1 MTHTSSIGSWH
12 DAYYKYMSK
21 QHKRFSEAG
30 GVSLRVLIDRRPR
43 GAELKEYL
51 PLMRRMTQ
59 DGVIVAYL
67 SASLEFRVGIL
78 RC

>member
-1 MTHTSSIGSWH
+1 
-12 DAYYKYMSK
+12 
-21 QHKRFSEAG
+21 
-30 GVSLRVLIDRRPR
+30 
-43 GAELKEYL
+43 
-51 PLMRRMTQ
+51 LMRRMTQ